1 MTISLT
7 HATSALLEQSP
18 KEYLGQLAV
27 AAHALRQAKGA
38 GGKGAPMSAGG
49 PKSPLEEFR
58 GIMEPGGTD

>member
-7 HATSALLEQSP
+7 HAASALLEQSP

-38 GGKGAPMSAGG
+38 GGKGTPVAPGG

-58 GIMEPGGTD
+58 GMMEPGGRD